1 MVLSSSLQAPLE
13 VVSTSKERER
23 ERERE
28 KGLACVHGLALTL
41 GVSASLRS
49 DLWRTIGPHDA
60 RADASRD
67 KR

>member
-13 VVSTSKERER
+13 VVSTSKER